1 MCGMHRPGLP
11 GTLPAHAALVA
22 LVALFPLA
30 VGNPAAA
37 RTFTCQASTNCT
49 DDPVTGCTIFESR
62 ADGVRDYYYYR
73 LPDGYDAARAYPVLL
88 WFHAMGQT
96 STSPNPNE
104 DCIISNDNLMVEMA
118 NGDASGLGAKDQI
131 VLGLAQRGPQD
142 FLGDFCQQDCPTPA
156 ADDQAAKADLLEL
169 MNQIVSRFRV
179 SYFITAGASMGGYV
193 ALRLAE
199 LAPDRVKVVLASA
212 PALHRG
218 RTQPGEMG
226 ENGPGSEAIE
236 TALAGGA
243 LDQTLIFDLIGLADE
258 NHDDIVLS
266 NQALNATMSGRPWWQ
281 YGEEAGVPHVNHFA
295 DDYLCLSSGGFRSP
309 QSQWPPLCDDVSGRK
324 PFLQNVA
331 YGCQHPSQA
340 ACGSSDPYTTDRI
353 WEKVRAWEA
362 AHAAIAQGELQP
374 SVGWQVPAS
383 DGWYLEQALYARGG
397 KEPGVPPGDGGVTPP
412 GDGGVG
418 PGPSDDAGAPWVDD
432 AGVVH
437 YPDGGG
443 AGGTGGGGGG
453 GCRIAGPRAGARGAG
468 LGALTLLLAGRPRR
482 ARARDGRAARAG
494 HRRRDA

>member
-1 MCGMHRPGLP
+1 MHGPRPRFALR
-11 GTLPAHAALVA
+11 AHAALVA
-22 LVALFPLA
+22 LVALSTFA
-30 VGNPAAA
+30 AATPARA

-49 DDPVTGCTIFESR
+49 DDTATGCTIFESR

-73 LPDGYDAARAYPVLL
+73 LPDGYDATRSYPVLL

-118 NGDASGLGAKDQI
+118 NGGSNGLGAKDLI
-131 VLGLAQRGPQD
+131 VFGLAQRGTQD
-142 FLGDFCQQDCPTPA
+142 FLGDFCQQACPTPA
-156 ADDQAAKADLLEL
+156 ADDQAAKADMLEL
-169 MNQIVSRFRV
+169 LNQLVSRFRV

-193 ALRLAE
+193 ALRLGQ
-199 LAPDRVKVVLASA
+199 LAPDKVKVVLASA

-218 RTQPGEMG
+218 RTQPTEPG

-236 TALAGGA
+236 AALASGA
-243 LDQTLIFDLIGLADE
+243 LDQILIFDLIGLADE

-266 NQALNATMSGRPWWQ
+266 NQALNVTMSGRPWWQ
-281 YGEEAGVPHVNHFA
+281 YAEEQGVPHVNHFA
-295 DDYLCLSSGGFRSP
+295 DDYLCLSSGGYRSP
-309 QSQWPPLCDDVSGRK
+309 QSQWPPLCDDATGRK

-331 YGCQHPSQA
+331 YGCQHPSQST
-340 ACGSSDPYTTDRI
+340 CGFSDPYTTDRI

-374 SVGWQVPAS
+374 SATWLVPDA

-397 KEPGVPPGDGGVTPP
+397 KEPGVPPTDGGVTPP
-412 GDGGVG
+412 AGDGGSG
-418 PGPSDDAGAPWVDD
+418 PGPNADGGSWTDD

-443 AGGTGGGGGG
+443 AGGSGDGG
-453 GCRIAGPRAGARGAG
+453 GCGCRAAGASA
-468 LGALTLLLAGRPRR
+468 LGAVGALVLLLGAAAAAPARR
-482 ARARDGRAARAG
+482 
-494 HRRRDA
+494 RRRDA